1 MASKHNTSQL
11 LRRRHVNEG
20 RLSCSDG
27 APQAARTP
35 LIKADVVDGKVRTV
49 VECEPSQVASLGL
62 GVSSAEYAEYLMCQ
76 ILNLTV
82 SGELPDGPLDMRDA
96 NGLLKLAA
104 SLAPETDYE
113 AAVAVQMAMLHH
125 VALDCA
131 RRAMSRGATIEG
143 RALNIAHAGKLS
155 RSYATLLEALSR
167 SRGKTPQVVR
177 VEHVTINGGQAIV
190 GSVAGGASKSR
201 GSTP

>member
-1 MASKHNTSQL
+1 VASKRNTPQL
-11 LRRRHVNEG
+11 LRRGHGGEG
-20 RLSCSDG
+20 QVSHSED
-27 APQAARTP
+27 APQSARTP
-35 LIKADVVDGKVRTV
+35 LIKANVIDGKIRTV
-49 VECEPSQVASLGL
+49 VECEPSQVSTLGL
-62 GVSSAEYAEYLMCQ
+62 GVSSAEYAEYLICQ

-96 NGLLKLAA
+96 NGLLQLAA
-104 SLAPETDYE
+104 SLNPKTDYE
-113 AAVAVQMAMLHH
+113 AAVAVQMAMIHH
-125 VALDCA
+125 MALDCA

-167 SRGKTPQVVR
+167 SRGKTQQVVR

-190 GSVAGGASKSR
+190 GSVAGGTSKSR
-201 GSTP
+201 NSTP

>member
-1 MASKHNTSQL
+1 M
-11 LRRRHVNEG
+11 G
-20 RLSCSDG
+20 
-27 APQAARTP
+27 
-35 LIKADVVDGKVRTV
+35 
-49 VECEPSQVASLGL
+49 
-62 GVSSAEYAEYLMCQ
+62 Q

-82 SGELPDGPLDMRDA
+82 SGELPDGPLDMREA

-104 SLAPETDYE
+104 SLQPKTDYE

-125 VALDCA
+125 MALDCA

-155 RSYATLLEALSR
+155 RSYATLLEALAR
-167 SRGKTPQVVR
+167 SRGKTPQLVR

-190 GSVAGGASKSR
+190 GSVTGGASKSR